1 MTARGW
7 HHVRVPYE
15 YRAVTIP
22 RDATR
27 EQTRDVLAIHAE
39 YGDWELT
46 RHAIYADGKR
56 RVTVRRRLR
65 ADPLPPLAT

>member
-1 MTARGW
+1 M
-7 HHVRVPYE
+7 PYE

-46 RHAIYADGKR
+46 RHAIHADGER
-56 RVTVRRRLR
+56 
-65 ADPLPPLAT
+65 